1 MNIESLIKK
10 RGFELKAKNKFI
22 EIAPD
27 IDENHKGIILQKNS
41 SSIDKSILDNALVL
55 SFSITGWFFF
65 TGSHFYYDNF
75 SEDGVRNIKFKNIA
89 SVSNCIKSKWFS
101 LDELYIKEYDGV
113 VHALDACVDGSD
125 IEGLL
130 NLFNLIITIAN
141 KYPDSEFTCSKQGI
155 LTYELTEEIKL
166 LYLKLLCNFAFIND
180 KIIGPQEYHSIAR
193 YSIRMELSKDDRVKL
208 VHYMMNY
215 QDREKSGYLIQKIKK
230 LTLES
235 NGQWEAIRFCLMQ
248 DILSM
253 IHKKDDKA
261 DWRENGFVGSLMEAL
276 ELSPKQL
283 DVMDEAVL
291 LNSKMEM
298 KGADMPSLKKEWKQ
312 LVDSNK
318 NLKSYISPI
327 YLFCSGSIYGIKS
340 YHAFFKTKEL
350 NQEEINKYR
359 EIILTELITN
369 MQKSIN
375 LLIDEISH
383 ISTRLKKEI
392 EEINNVKD
400 SQNRTIELMDKFQK
414 MLIIN
419 QQKQQELEVEKE
431 ELDENQKRNENQKR
445 DEE

>member
-1 MNIESLIKK
+1 
-10 RGFELKAKNKFI
+10 
-22 EIAPD
+22 
-27 IDENHKGIILQKNS
+27 
-41 SSIDKSILDNALVL
+41 
-55 SFSITGWFFF
+55 
-65 TGSHFYYDNF
+65 
-75 SEDGVRNIKFKNIA
+75 
-89 SVSNCIKSKWFS
+89 
-101 LDELYIKEYDGV
+101 
-113 VHALDACVDGSD
+113 
-125 IEGLL
+125 
-130 NLFNLIITIAN
+130 
-141 KYPDSEFTCSKQGI
+141 
-155 LTYELTEEIKL
+155 
-166 LYLKLLCNFAFIND
+166 
-180 KIIGPQEYHSIAR
+180 
-193 YSIRMELSKDDRVKL
+193 
-208 VHYMMNY
+208 
-215 QDREKSGYLIQKIKK
+215 
-230 LTLES
+230 
-235 NGQWEAIRFCLMQ
+235 
-248 DILSM
+248 M